1 MRQTVTVRNPRHLS
15 LRDKRLVIRE
25 KGPGSHGDAV
35 LAEIPLSDIWVV
47 IIDSPQ
53 ITMTSALVSEMND
66 AGIGV
71 MYCGRDHMPNGL
83 CLPLGAHSRHAE
95 IVEHQL
101 AIPKPLR
108 NRQRRRIVVSKI
120 MNQARA
126 LELSGGDVSD
136 VARVRGYAA
145 EVHSNDRTHREA
157 PAAADYFAAM
167 LPYGTRREGPMA
179 APLDYGYAVVRAW
192 IAQCAVSH
200 GWLVSRG
207 IHHHSADN
215 AFNLVDDLIEP
226 FRAAVDLLVVTENI
240 LDPLTPADKAK
251 LTAVTSVLMRIDGRE
266 CPIQVAMDVFCESM
280 RRAIELRDA
289 DMLLTPEL
297 IGLEMESVDSMR
309 ARGRI

>member
-108 NRQRRRIVVSKI
+108 NRLWKRIVVSKI
-120 MNQARA
+120 LNQARA
-126 LELSGGDVSD
+126 LELSGGDASD
-136 VARVRGYAA
+136 VAKIRGYAA
-145 EVHSNDRTHREA
+145 EVHSDDRTHREA

-167 LPYGTRREGPMA
+167 LSYGTRREGPMA
-179 APLDYGYAVVRAW
+179 APLDYGYAVMRAG

-215 AFNLVDDLIEP
+215 AFNLVDDMIEP
-226 FRAAVDLLVVTENI
+226 L
-240 LDPLTPADKAK
+240 
-251 LTAVTSVLMRIDGRE
+251 S
-266 CPIQVAMDVFCESM
+266 
-280 RRAIELRDA
+280 
-289 DMLLTPEL
+289 L
-297 IGLEMESVDSMR
+297 IH
-309 ARGRI
+309 I

>member
-1 MRQTVTVRNPRHLS
+1 MKQTVTIRNPRHLS
-15 LRDKRLVIRE
+15 LRDNRLIIRE
-25 KGPGSHGDAV
+25 KDPVSHGDTM
-35 LAEIPLSDIWVV
+35 LAQIPLSDIWVV

-53 ITMTSALVSEMND
+53 ITMTSALISEMND

-95 IVEHQL
+95 IVEYQL

-108 NRQRRRIVVSKI
+108 NQLWKRIVVSKI
-120 MNQARA
+120 LNQARA
-126 LELSGGDVSD
+126 LELSGGNATV
-136 VARVRGYAA
+136 VARIRDYAA
-145 EVHSNDRTHREA
+145 GVHSDDRTRREA

-179 APLDYGYAVVRAW
+179 APLDYGYAVIRVG

-215 AFNLVDDLIEP
+215 AFNLVDDMIEP

-251 LTAVTSVLMRIDGRE
+251 LTAVTSVIMHIDGKE
-266 CPIQVAMDVFCESM
+266 CPIQVAVDVFCESLH
-280 RRAIELRDA
+280 RAIELRDA

-297 IGLEMESVDSMR
+297 IGLEMESEDRMR

>member
-1 MRQTVTVRNPRHLS
+1 MRQTVTIRNPRHLS
-15 LRDKRLVIRE
+15 LRDNRLVIRE
-25 KGPGSHGDAV
+25 KDPKTRSDTM

-108 NRQRRRIVVSKI
+108 NQLWKRIVVSKI

-126 LELSGGDVSD
+126 LELSGGDASD
-136 VARVRGYAA
+136 VAKVRGYAA
-145 EVHSNDRTHREA
+145 EVHSDDRTHREA

-179 APLDYGYAVVRAW
+179 APLDYGYAVVRAG

-215 AFNLVDDLIEP
+215 AFNLVDDMMEP
-226 FRAAVDLLVVTENI
+226 FRAAVDLLVVTENT

-251 LTAVTSVLMRIDGRE
+251 LTTVTSVLMRIDGRE
-266 CPIQVAMDVFCESM
+266 CPIQMAIDVFSESM

-297 IGLEMESVDSMR
+297 IGLEMESIDRMR

>member
-108 NRQRRRIVVSKI
+108 NRLWKRIVVSKI
-120 MNQARA
+120 LNQARA
-126 LELSGGDVSD
+126 LELSGGDISD
-136 VARVRGYAA
+136 VARIRGYAA

-157 PAAADYFAAM
+157 PATADYFAAM
-167 LPYGTRREGPMA
+167 LPYGTRREGSMA
-179 APLDYGYAVVRAW
+179 APLDYGYAVVRAG
-192 IAQCAVSH
+192 IVQCAVSH

-207 IHHHSADN
+207 IHHHNADN

-240 LDPLTPADKAK
+240 LDPLTPADKAR

-266 CPIQVAMDVFCESM
+266 CPIQVAVDVFCESM

-297 IGLEMESVDSMR
+297 IGLEMESVDRMR

>member
-1 MRQTVTVRNPRHLS
+1 MKQTVTIRNPRHLS
-15 LRDKRLVIRE
+15 LRDNRLIIRE
-25 KGPGSHGDAV
+25 KNPKSLGETV
-35 LAEIPLSDIWVV
+35 LAEIPLSDIWVM

-53 ITMTSALVSEMND
+53 ITMTAALVSEMND

-71 MYCGRDHMPNGL
+71 MYCGKDHMPNGL

-108 NRQRRRIVVSKI
+108 NRLWKRIVVSKI
-120 MNQARA
+120 LNQAKA
-126 LELSGGDVSD
+126 LELAGGDAAA
-136 VARVRGYAA
+136 VAKVRSYAA

-157 PAAADYFAAM
+157 PAAADYFAAI
-167 LPYGTRREGPMA
+167 LPYGTRREGPMT
-179 APLDYGYAVVRAW
+179 APLDYGYAVVRAG

-215 AFNLVDDLIEP
+215 AFNLADDMIEP
-226 FRAAVDLLVVTENI
+226 FRAVVDLLVVTENI
-240 LDPLTPADKAK
+240 LGPLTPADKAK
-251 LTAVTSVLMRIDGRE
+251 LTAVTSVLIRMDGKE
-266 CPIQVAMDVFCESM
+266 CPIQVAVEVFCKSL
-280 RRAIELRDA
+280 RRAIELRDP

-297 IGLEMESVDSMR
+297 IGLEMESVDRMR